1 MLKRNMNKP
10 RAALAELFTKL
21 QQVDHLSTELELQFK
36 ELKKRRLIKK
46 DKLKQLSLCL
56 DAILKEA
63 WEAFHR
69 RTSRADF
76 PVLIREDQVQERFQI
91 SQATL
96 YRRRKTQEIPYI
108 RDNDGVIWYPVVELV
123 QYYLKSRAELRLP
136 KTGRPRKF

>member
-1 MLKRNMNKP
+1 MAQP
-10 RAALAELFTKL
+10 RVVLAELFTNL

-36 ELKKRRLIKK
+36 GLKSRRFIKNE
-46 DKLKQLSLCL
+46 KLQQLASCL
-56 DAILKEA
+56 DALLQEA
-63 WEAFHR
+63 WENFERKAA
-69 RTSRADF
+69 RADF

-108 RDNDGVIWYPVVELV
+108 RDNEGVIWYPVADLIR
-123 QYYLKSRAELRLP
+123 YYLKNRAELRLP

>member
-1 MLKRNMNKP
+1 MNKP
-10 RAALAELFTKL
+10 RAALAEVFTKL

-36 ELKKRRLIKK
+36 ELKNRRLIKK
-46 DKLKQLSLCL
+46 EKLKQLSLCL

-63 WEAFHR
+63 WEGFYR
-69 RTSRADF
+69 RASRADF
-76 PVLIREDQVQERFQI
+76 PVLIREDQVQERFHI

-108 RDNDGVIWYPVVELV
+108 RDNEGVIWYPIVDLI

>member
-10 RAALAELFTKL
+10 RAALAELFTNL
-21 QQVDHLSTELELQFK
+21 QQVDHLSTELELLFK
-36 ELKKRRLIKK
+36 DLKNRRLIKRE
-46 DKLKQLSLCL
+46 KLKQLSLCL

-63 WEAFHR
+63 WEGFYGKA
-69 RTSRADF
+69 SRADF

-108 RDNDGVIWYPVVELV
+108 RDNEGVIWYPVVDLI

>member
-1 MLKRNMNKP
+1 MDKP

-21 QQVDHLSTELELQFK
+21 QTVDHLSTELEAQFK
-36 ELKKRRLIKK
+36 ELKSRRLIKK
-46 DKLKQLSLCL
+46 DQLKALTICL
-56 DAILKEA
+56 DAMLKQA
-63 WEAFHR
+63 WEAFYR
-69 RTSRADF
+69 RASRADF

-108 RDNDGVIWYPVVELV
+108 RDNDGVIWYPVVDLI